1 MLVVNLLDGTSV
13 STEYKLV
20 RLKAKHE
27 NLNDALVK
35 DIAWMRLGRI

>member
-1 MLVVNLLDGTSV
+1 MLVVNLLDGISN
-13 STEYKLV
+13 EYKLV

-35 DIAWMRLGRI
+35 DVAWMRLGRI

>member
-1 MLVVNLLDGTSV
+1 MLGVNLLYGI
-13 STEYKLV
+13 STEYRLV

-27 NLNDALVK
+27 NLNDTLVK